1 MNALRFFTVLLFS
14 TSLSAQ
20 VNVIE
25 VFKKTD
31 AGPAFGGSM
40 APSEIVSEMYAEK
53 LAKEEGALKV
63 EVSIP
68 IVKNKKVLAQDISGL
83 PSVVNSA
90 GEMADESVA
99 TIPFYYD
106 AKTTS
111 FEDYLYGMDNVLENL
126 KQANH
131 NKSSN
136 HTCGGFPLGSR
147 VTTTWTSLE
156 LCTQIKTTVT
166 CMVGAYN
173 RANWFITE
181 QVVSAPAGC
190 YIQP

>member
-31 AGPAFGGSM
+31 AGPAFDGSM
-40 APSEIVSEMYAEK
+40 APSEIVSEMNAEK
-53 LAKEEGALKV
+53 LAKEEGELKV

-68 IVKNKKVLAQDISGL
+68 VVTNKKVLAQDISGL

-90 GEMADESVA
+90 GEMADEVVV

-111 FEDYLYGMDNVLENL
+111 FEDYLHAMDNVLENL
-126 KQANH
+126 KQASQ
-131 NKSSN
+131 NKSSS
-136 HTCGGFPLGSR
+136 HTCGGFPLVSAL
-147 VTTTWTSLE
+147 TPTWSSSK

-166 CMVGAYN
+166 CMVGAHN

-190 YIQP
+190 FIQP